1 MMVLHGGHVY
11 TVDSAQPWAEAIT
24 IEAGKIVAVGS
35 ADEVLSLAVRTTE
48 IVDLAGRMVLPGF
61 HDPHVHVVEA
71 GVNERLCL
79 FPWRRPLAAYEQP
92 VRNCANRQQSRDWV
106 VGAGVFVAALLEG
119 GELPIDMLDR
129 AVPDRPVLI
138 LDDLGHGA
146 WANTMAME
154 AAGYRRDDPDPPGGI
169 LHRDAVS
176 GRLTGIVFENAQQ
189 KLRDAA
195 WPPTEQ
201 HLDETY
207 QGLIGSL
214 AELNMHGITS
224 VSDAGGYWTRGHHEV
239 WKRAEQR
246 GELTVRAS
254 NALYV
259 FPDRPF
265 DTQIADLQRMFA
277 NEPGRLLRF
286 NQAKIYIDGIL
297 DLGTSALL
305 EPYIEAASPPSP
317 SPAGFV
323 YFQQDELEQYVSA
336 LDAIGFQL
344 QFHATGNRGVRLA
357 LDAVEKAQ
365 ARNAVADRR
374 HRVTH
379 LYLVDEADR
388 GRFLDLG
395 VIADLQMPPDA
406 VNRAYTHYVS
416 RLVVLSEEVVH
427 NGAPLRLNGVVQRP
441 QRPQREHPMRLHG
454 NAKTAPYTRE
464 LMVRRVLKQAE
475 PVRDTAAAFGVSK
488 TTLYK
493 WLRRYREDGVAGLE
507 DRSSRPHTSPRQT
520 PAGVVHRIL
529 KLRRHRLTAWEIS
542 AQLSVPASTVSQ
554 WLRRQGVGRLR
565 DLEPKPPVQRYER
578 ASPGEILHLD
588 TKKLARI
595 VRPGHRV
602 HGDLAR
608 KSRGAGWEFAHVAVD
623 DHSRVAYVQV
633 MTKED
638 QYTCTEFLERA
649 VAFFNARGVSI
660 QRVMTDNGGGYISKR
675 FNSACRKHRIGH
687 LYTRPYTPRTNGK
700 AERFI
705 RTLKERWAYYRS
717 YRTSAHRTRALVPW
731 LNHYNRHRPHAG
743 IGKRPPMSR
752 LRSSS

>member
-1 MMVLHGGHVY
+1 
-11 TVDSAQPWAEAIT
+11 
-24 IEAGKIVAVGS
+24 
-35 ADEVLSLAVRTTE
+35 
-48 IVDLAGRMVLPGF
+48 
-61 HDPHVHVVEA
+61 
-71 GVNERLCL
+71 
-79 FPWRRPLAAYEQP
+79 
-92 VRNCANRQQSRDWV
+92 
-106 VGAGVFVAALLEG
+106 
-119 GELPIDMLDR
+119 
-129 AVPDRPVLI
+129 
-138 LDDLGHGA
+138 
-146 WANTMAME
+146 
-154 AAGYRRDDPDPPGGI
+154 
-169 LHRDAVS
+169 
-176 GRLTGIVFENAQQ
+176 
-189 KLRDAA
+189 
-195 WPPTEQ
+195 
-201 HLDETY
+201 
-207 QGLIGSL
+207 
-214 AELNMHGITS
+214 
-224 VSDAGGYWTRGHHEV
+224 
-239 WKRAEQR
+239 
-246 GELTVRAS
+246 
-254 NALYV
+254 
-259 FPDRPF
+259 
-265 DTQIADLQRMFA
+265 
-277 NEPGRLLRF
+277 
-286 NQAKIYIDGIL
+286 
-297 DLGTSALL
+297 
-305 EPYIEAASPPSP
+305 
-317 SPAGFV
+317 
-323 YFQQDELEQYVSA
+323 
-336 LDAIGFQL
+336 
-344 QFHATGNRGVRLA
+344 
-357 LDAVEKAQ
+357 
-365 ARNAVADRR
+365 
-374 HRVTH
+374 
-379 LYLVDEADR
+379 
-388 GRFLDLG
+388 
-395 VIADLQMPPDA
+395 
-406 VNRAYTHYVS
+406 
-416 RLVVLSEEVVH
+416 
-427 NGAPLRLNGVVQRP
+427 
-441 QRPQREHPMRLHG
+441 MRLHG

-633 MTKED
+633 MAKED

-649 VAFFNARGVSI
+649 VAFFNAHGVSI

-687 LYTRPYTPRTNGK
+687 LYTRPYKPRTNGK

-705 RTLKERWAYYRS
+705 GTLKERWAYYRP

-752 LRSSS
+752 LQSSS

>member
-1 MMVLHGGHVY
+1 VTRHTSTTACYVCAAALTAGLVVTGTEAWSVAPAGRVAPEMVLHGGHVY
-11 TVDSAQPWAEAIT
+11 TVDPAQPWAEAIA
-24 IEAGKIVAVGS
+24 IEAGKIVAVGN

-79 FPWRRPLAAYEQP
+79 FPWRRPLAAYEQRI
-92 VRNCANRQQSRDWV
+92 RNCANRQQSRDWV

-119 GELPIDMLDR
+119 DELPIDMLDR

-154 AAGYRRDDPDPPGGI
+154 AAGYRRDSPDPPGGI

-265 DTQIADLQRMFA
+265 DAQIADLQRMFT

-305 EPYIEAASPPSP
+305 EPYLQAASPPSP

-323 YFQQDELEQYVSA
+323 YFQQDELERYVSA

-357 LDAVEKAQ
+357 LDAVEKTQ
-365 ARNAVADRR
+365 ARNAAAARR

-379 LYLVDEADR
+379 LYLVDDADR

-406 VNRAYTHYVS
+406 VNRAYRHYVS
-416 RLVVLSEEVVH
+416 RLVGDDAADGLLPVQSLLDARALTVLSSDWDAGPLSPLGTMQRALTRFAEPLGRLDDAIRMLTLDAAFLLHQGDITGSIMVGKQADLVVLER
-427 NGAPLRLNGVVQRP
+427 NLFDIPTTQIEDV
-441 QRPQREHPMRLHG
+441 
-454 NAKTAPYTRE
+454 
-464 LMVRRVLKQAE
+464 RVLLTLVDGEK
-475 PVRDTAAAFGVSK
+475 VFRAAGF
-488 TTLYK
+488 
-493 WLRRYREDGVAGLE
+493 
-507 DRSSRPHTSPRQT
+507 
-520 PAGVVHRIL
+520 
-529 KLRRHRLTAWEIS
+529 
-542 AQLSVPASTVSQ
+542 
-554 WLRRQGVGRLR
+554 
-565 DLEPKPPVQRYER
+565 
-578 ASPGEILHLD
+578 
-588 TKKLARI
+588 
-595 VRPGHRV
+595 
-602 HGDLAR
+602 
-608 KSRGAGWEFAHVAVD
+608 
-623 DHSRVAYVQV
+623 
-633 MTKED
+633 
-638 QYTCTEFLERA
+638 
-649 VAFFNARGVSI
+649 
-660 QRVMTDNGGGYISKR
+660 
-675 FNSACRKHRIGH
+675 
-687 LYTRPYTPRTNGK
+687 
-700 AERFI
+700 
-705 RTLKERWAYYRS
+705 
-717 YRTSAHRTRALVPW
+717 
-731 LNHYNRHRPHAG
+731 
-743 IGKRPPMSR
+743 
-752 LRSSS
+752 